1 MRDDEIFY
9 RFTPFIQ
16 DYIYQNGWKDLR
28 EVQIAAAKAIFETD
42 RNLLLSSS
50 TASGKTEAAFFPIIS
65 LMCEDMPKSVGALYI
80 APLKSLINDQF
91 LRLDELLDMTGI
103 PVFHWHGDVAQ
114 SHKAKLLKDPQGI
127 LQITPESLESLLMNR
142 SNDIVRLFGDLR
154 FIVIDEIHT
163 LTGTDRGN
171 QIICPLVRLARLIGR
186 VPRRIGLSATIGD
199 ARLAADWLGGGTGI
213 ETVVPKIEESV
224 TRWRL
229 GMEHFF
235 IQGENFDESHDF
247 AD

>member
-42 RNLLLSSS
+42 KNLLISSS

-163 LTGTDRGN
+163 LTGYRPGKSDNMPARSARETDRSCVAQDRAFRDN
-171 QIICPLVRLARLIGR
+171 RGR
-186 VPRRIGLSATIGD
+186 APRG
-199 ARLAADWLGGGTGI
+199 
-213 ETVVPKIEESV
+213 
-224 TRWRL
+224 
-229 GMEHFF
+229 
-235 IQGENFDESHDF
+235 
-247 AD
+247 